1 MRISDVDSM
10 SSKITI
16 NVGGMSCASCVGAV
30 EKALQGTPGVTAA
43 TVNLATEKAT
53 VTFDPDQV
61 EVDMLLEAV
70 KSSGY
75 QPTLPDD
82 TDREDTSELT
92 QHQLL
97 RDLRSAL
104 VFTVPLIVVAMAPMV
119 SPKIADS
126 MHRLLPDDVWRWLE
140 LILATPVQFWSG
152 RRFYRQGLA
161 EIRHRS
167 PGMSSLVM
175 LGSSAAYLYSLLAVV
190 TPRIFPSGTANLYF
204 EAAAVIITLIL
215 VGKYLEAR
223 AKGRTSEAIRRLL
236 RLQAKTARVSRD
248 DKLVEVPIEDVVIGD
263 IVDVRPGERVPVD
276 GQIVDGSS
284 WVDESMITGEP
295 LPVAKSVGS
304 EVVGGTVNKT
314 GAFRLRALR
323 VGSETVL
330 AQIVRMVEEAQASKP
345 PIQEMADRVAAI
357 FVPIVIGI
365 ALTTF
370 LVWLILGPAP
380 QLSYAFVV
388 AVSVLVIACPCAM
401 GLATPTAI
409 MVGTGKAA
417 EMGILF
423 RRGSALEAMARVDS
437 VVLDKTGT
445 LTEGKPRLTDLD
457 VIDSSENDALRLIAA
472 AEDQSEHPI
481 AVAVVEGAKARN
493 LTWPRPTQFEAHP
506 GFGLSAT
513 VDGHRV
519 EVGADRFMKQVGV
532 DTESLSGRVSEL
544 ARDGKTPIFAAI
556 DRKLSAIL
564 AVSDPIKE
572 GSAIA
577 VQALQDR
584 GLQVTMLTGD
594 NRQTAGAIA
603 RQLGV
608 DRYEAELLPAQKVEI
623 VKKLQDAG
631 RRVAFVGDG
640 INDAPALSQAD
651 VGLAIGTG
659 TDIAIEAG
667 DVVLMSGDLRGV
679 ANAFALANQTLKTI
693 RLNFFWAYAYNVA
706 LIPIAAGALY
716 PITGTLLNPM
726 LAAAA
731 MSFSSLFVVT
741 NSLRLRKFEPPI
753 SEQALETGVR
763 ERFAV

>member
-1 MRISDVDSM
+1 MNSRV
-10 SSKITI
+10 TI
-16 NVGGMSCASCVGAV
+16 NVGGMSCAGCVGAV
-30 EKALQGTPGVTAA
+30 EKALQKTPGVAEAA
-43 TVNLATEKAT
+43 VNLATERAT
-53 VTFDPDQV
+53 VVFDPDQV
-61 EVDMLLEAV
+61 EVEGLLEAV
-70 KSSGY
+70 TNSGY
-75 QPTLPDD
+75 QPSLADD
-82 TDREDTSELT
+82 TDREDTGEST
-92 QHQLL
+92 RQQLL

-104 VFTVPLIVVAMAPMV
+104 VFTVPLVVVAMAPMA
-119 SPKIADS
+119 SPRIAES
-126 MHRLLPDDVWRWLE
+126 MHRLLPDAAWRWLE

-161 EIRHRS
+161 ELRRRS

-175 LGSSAAYLYSLLAVV
+175 LGSSAAYFYSLLAVV

-215 VGKYLEAR
+215 LGKYLEAR

-248 DKLVEVPIEDVVIGD
+248 GELVKVPIEDVVIGD

-295 LPVAKSVGS
+295 LPVAKSAGS

-314 GAFRLRALR
+314 GAFRLHALR

-345 PIQEMADRVAAI
+345 PIQKTADRVAAI
-357 FVPIVIGI
+357 FVPVVIGV

-370 LVWLILGPAP
+370 LIWLILGPAP

-417 EMGILF
+417 ELGTLF

-445 LTEGKPRLTDLD
+445 LTEGKPRLTDLQA
-457 VIDSSENDALRLIAA
+457 IDSSENDALRLIAA
-472 AEDQSEHPI
+472 AEEQSEHPI
-481 AVAVVEGAKARN
+481 AVAIVDGAKSRN
-493 LTWPRPTQFEAHP
+493 LSWPRPNQLEAHP

-519 EVGADRFMKQVGV
+519 DVGADRFMKQIGV
-532 DTESLSGRVSEL
+532 DTESLSARVSEL
-544 ARDGKTPIFAAI
+544 AREGKTPIFAAI
-556 DRKLSAIL
+556 DRKLSAIM

-572 GSAIA
+572 GSAQA

-584 GLQVTMLTGD
+584 GLEVTMLTGD
-594 NRQTAGAIA
+594 NRNTAGAIA
-603 RQLGV
+603 QRLGV
-608 DRYEAELLPAQKVEI
+608 DRFEAELLPAQKVEA
-623 VKKLQDAG
+623 VQALQNANKI
-631 RRVAFVGDG
+631 VAFVGDG

-651 VGLAIGTG
+651 VGLAVGTG

-716 PITGTLLNPM
+716 PSTGILLNPM

-741 NSLRLRKFEPPI
+741 NSLRLRRFEPPLHQTT
-753 SEQALETGVR
+753 SRPETLE
-763 ERFAV
+763 EFAV

>member
-1 MRISDVDSM
+1 MN
-10 SSKITI
+10 SKVTI
-16 NVGGMSCASCVGAV
+16 NVGGMSCAACVGAV
-30 EKALQGTPGVTAA
+30 EKALQNTPGVTAA
-43 TVNLATEKAT
+43 AVNLATEKAT

-61 EVDMLLEAV
+61 EVQALIEAV
-70 KSSGY
+70 SSSGY
-75 QPTLPDD
+75 QPTLLDD
-82 TDREDTSELT
+82 RDHEDTGEST
-92 QHQLL
+92 RRQLL

-104 VFTVPLIVVAMAPMV
+104 VFTIPLIVVAMAPMV

-126 MHRLLPDDVWRWLE
+126 MHRLLPEDAWRWIE

-161 EIRHRS
+161 EIQHRS

-175 LGSSAAYLYSLLAVV
+175 LGSSAAYFYSLLAVV
-190 TPRIFPSGTANLYF
+190 APRIFPSGTANLYF

-215 VGKYLEAR
+215 LGKYLEAR

-236 RLQAKTARVSRD
+236 RLQAKTARVSRGGE
-248 DKLVEVPIEDVVIGD
+248 LVEVPIEDVVMGD

-276 GQIVDGSS
+276 GEIVEGSS

-295 LPVAKSVGS
+295 LPAAKSAGS

-314 GAFRLRALR
+314 GAFRLQALR
-323 VGSETVL
+323 VGRETVL

-345 PIQEMADRVAAI
+345 PIQETADRVAAI
-357 FVPIVIGI
+357 FVPIVIAVAVI
-365 ALTTF
+365 TF
-370 LVWLILGPAP
+370 LIWLILGPVP

-423 RRGSALEAMARVDS
+423 RRGSALEAMARVDT

-445 LTEGKPRLTDLD
+445 LTEGKPSLTDLR
-457 VIDSSENDALRLIAA
+457 VIDTSENDALRLIAA

-481 AVAVVEGAKARN
+481 AQAIVEGAKPRG

-519 EVGADRFMKQVGV
+519 EVGADRFMKQIGV
-532 DTESLSGRVSEL
+532 DTVGLSGQVSEL
-544 ARDGKTPIFAAI
+544 ARQGKTPIFAAI
-556 DRKLSAIL
+556 DRKLGAVL

-572 GSAIA
+572 GSAVA

-584 GLQVTMLTGD
+584 GLEVTMLTGD
-594 NRQTAGAIA
+594 NRQTADAIA

-623 VKKLQDAG
+623 VRKLQG
-631 RRVAFVGDG
+631 RDKTVAVVGDG

-651 VGLAIGTG
+651 VGLAVGTG

-679 ANAFALANQTLKTI
+679 ANAFALANQALKTI

-741 NSLRLRKFEPPI
+741 NSLRLRKFEPPLHQI
-753 SEQALETGVR
+753 ATEPETQ
-763 ERFAV
+763 EEFAV